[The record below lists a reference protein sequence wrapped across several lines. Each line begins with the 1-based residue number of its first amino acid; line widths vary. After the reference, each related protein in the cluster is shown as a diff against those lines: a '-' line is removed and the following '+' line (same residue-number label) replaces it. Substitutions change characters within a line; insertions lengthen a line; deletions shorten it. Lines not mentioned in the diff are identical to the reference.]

1 MSRSSVISQKI
12 SSVLTYKIVTDMQKL
27 VKRTKL
33 YLIDFLEMSARTS
46 VLVHLTTA
54 LMAVVYLSLRYYGI
68 LCFCVVLLY
77 RIVYNWI
84 T

>member
-12 SSVLTYKIVTDMQKL
+12 SSVLTYKIVTDMQKV

-33 YLIDFLEMSARTS
+33 YLIDFLEVSARTS
-46 VLVHLTTA
+46 ALLHLATA

>member
-33 YLIDFLEMSARTS
+33 YLIDFLEMSTRTS